1 MESQNT
7 VCQSANCKAPR
18 QEYCFD
24 HQKILCHNCRNTFHF
39 QCNTQRISKPDE
51 MIRSTEMLERFT
63 QILNEEAKNYGLLEQ
78 VKGLEGT
85 LSCIDNTI
93 SKLKSE
99 AASALA
105 NDHFLKYDQLKLQ
118 ARDLKSDILNSKFGN
133 SGNGVNQIFELLF
146 YSQLFKCS
154 KPEEKKNLEGMQIN
168 KDTGTDKPKGTQI
181 DTYSPVTD
189 TLGNNENVA
198 INSDSNEGSENE
210 VKRDKQA
217 SKNSKEEMHQLSV
230 ELKVLKDAKKEDTF
244 SKQEHLN
251 DLEGMKKQIDH
262 LENENLKLNDYL
274 KKEAKEISLEPRVL
288 IMEGKLPKYQ
298 ALYIHY
304 FKVFNKF
311 DPDTFLY
318 LNMNRSS
325 NRDFLFALA
334 RECVQLPELKEISI
348 DNIKREHLEDLNKFL
363 CKSISGRLCV
373 LKLTNYKNDEICYPQ
388 IKEGLVKILPRVS
401 NEILFVGMNTNA
413 SESLQIISHSAQ
425 ARSLEFNCCT
435 FLKNNDPLIQQEVC
449 HSVQN
454 LLFLCFRNCKIKYPI
469 RGKTDYF
476 FGEIVTKF
484 IKNSQMRCTIELLD
498 IHDDYFLLDDY

>member
-1 MESQNT
+1 
-7 VCQSANCKAPR
+7 
-18 QEYCFD
+18 
-24 HQKILCHNCRNTFHF
+24 
-39 QCNTQRISKPDE
+39 
-51 MIRSTEMLERFT
+51 MLERFT
-63 QILNEEAKNYGLLEQ
+63 QILNQEAKNYGLLKQ
-78 VKGLEGT
+78 IKGLEDT
-85 LSCIDNTI
+85 LSCIEDSM
-93 SKLKSE
+93 SKLKTE
-99 AASALA
+99 AESVLE
-105 NDHFLKYDQLKLQ
+105 NDNFLQYDQLKLQ
-118 ARDLKSDILNSKFGN
+118 AREFKCDILNSKYGN

-154 KPEEKKNLEGMQIN
+154 KPEEKKNLEGIQKN
-168 KDTGTDKPKGTQI
+168 KDTRTDKPKEAQI
-181 DTYSPVTD
+181 DTD

-198 INSDSNEGSENE
+198 INSDSNEGSENDA
-210 VKRDKQA
+210 KCDKQA
-217 SKNSKEEMHQLSV
+217 SEIFKEEMHQLSV
-230 ELKVLKDAKKEDTF
+230 KLKVLKDSEKKGTF
-244 SKQEHLN
+244 PKQEHLN

-373 LKLTNYKNDEICYPQ
+373 LKLTNYKKDDICYPQ
-388 IKEGLVKILPRVS
+388 IKEGLAKILPRVS

-449 HSVQN
+449 HRVQN

-498 IHDDYFLLDDY
+498 IHDDYFLLDYY